1 MVNANQDL
9 TILFFIWKEEK
20 TLWFKTS
27 FSFISDFIVKNN
39 DPLYSRVTCGEAPAC
54 SDGLYAK

>member
-20 TLWFKTS
+20 TLWFETS
-27 FSFISDFIVKNN
+27 
-39 DPLYSRVTCGEAPAC
+39 LRLQVT
-54 SDGLYAK
+54 